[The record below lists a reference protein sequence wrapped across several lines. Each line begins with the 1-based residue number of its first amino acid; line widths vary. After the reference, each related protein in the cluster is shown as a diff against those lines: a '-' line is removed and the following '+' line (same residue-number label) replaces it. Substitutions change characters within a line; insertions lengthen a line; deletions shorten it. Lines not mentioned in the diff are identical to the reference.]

1 MARKTS
7 LWSELQRERDR
18 RARIALAQQREE
30 RQLLRQLTQ
39 DGERAKRLAARAD
52 ATERKRREQQAHEA
66 GTAAA
71 RTMKAQLDRQ
81 VAELQTLLTS
91 RLAGPPQL
99 TFAMLKQSPEGSPF
113 EPAGL
118 ADAWPAPRW
127 EDYAPPPPGALSGL
141 MGGKARYTRA
151 REAASEAFQRA
162 LADHEQAEAE
172 RGRQLQTARAQYD
185 RSVHVAEA

>member
-39 DGERAKRLAARAD
+39 DRERAQRLAARAD
-52 ATERKRREQQAHEA
+52 AAERKRQEQQAHEA
-66 GTAAA
+66 GTGAA

-99 TFAMLKQSPEGSPF
+99 TFAMLKQSPEVPPF
-113 EPAGL
+113 DPGDL
-118 ADAWPAPRW
+118 ADAWP
-127 EDYAPPPPGALSGL
+127 
-141 MGGKARYTRA
+141 
-151 REAASEAFQRA
+151 
-162 LADHEQAEAE
+162 
-172 RGRQLQTARAQYD
+172 
-185 RSVHVAEA
+185 